1 MRWAAAIA
9 LAAALSGC
17 SVSGLAF
24 QEDHRVRIVS
34 PKDRAEVEL
43 PVTIR
48 WTTEDLEP
56 ASGDDSYFA
65 VFVDRAPIAP
75 GENLRSLADDS
86 CNRTEGCPDLEYFR
100 DRYVLVTD
108 TTSVTLDAV
117 PNRGGQRTSAKD
129 RHEATIVLIDADG
142 RRIGE
147 AAFTVEFT
155 VEGD

>member
-1 MRWAAAIA
+1 MRRAAAA
-9 LAAALSGC
+9 LALITALSGC
-17 SVSGLAF
+17 TVSGLAF

-34 PKDRAEVEL
+34 PEDRAEVGL

-48 WTTEDLEP
+48 WTTEDLE
-56 ASGDDSYFA
+56 SDGRSYFA

-75 GENLRSLADDS
+75 GESLRSLADDS
-86 CNRTEGCPDLEYFR
+86 CNRTKGCPDLEYFR

-117 PNRGGQRTSAKD
+117 PNRGGQRTSAKN

-142 RRIGE
+142 HRIGE
-147 AAFTVEFT
+147 AAYTVEFT